1 MFSCNAMQW
10 LGSTHYHKWKY
21 IYIYIYIYIHRV
33 YGAYLVQF
41 TAGMAYP
48 LARACSNR
56 LYKSSPV
63 TTPAGTI
70 SLKDAMILSCL
81 YDDNN
86 IEVQI
91 GLELFIQHDE
101 RNLFSKEE
109 RRKKHCSVVALKKIL
124 TSGYIVESAALHDDV
139 SATELALVP
148 FRQMAT
154 RTRMTSTRSR
164 ATDWST
170 DRLINDQR
178 SMIMKSCESRSMNDE
193 WWMMNDEWWMM
204 NDLLI
209 KWHEYTDHFIR
220 TFSTRTV
227 VLR

>member
-1 MFSCNAMQW
+1 MPCNDW
-10 LGSTHYHKWKY
+10 VVHTTTSGN
-21 IYIYIYIYIHRV
+21 IYIYIHRV

-48 LARACSNR
+48 LARACSTR

-154 RTRMTSTRSR
+154 RTRMTSTRPR
-164 ATDWST
+164 ATD
-170 DRLINDQR
+170 
-178 SMIMKSCESRSMNDE
+178 
-193 WWMMNDEWWMM
+193 
-204 NDLLI
+204 
-209 KWHEYTDHFIR
+209 
-220 TFSTRTV
+220 
-227 VLR
+227 

>member
-1 MFSCNAMQW
+1 MCAGVGIHKVRNGVKRNSKNSTSVTELFQTDQEEPKLRLCSHAMPCNDW
-10 LGSTHYHKWKY
+10 VVHTTTSGN
-21 IYIYIYIYIHRV
+21 IYIYIHRV

-91 GLELFIQHDE
+91 GLELFIQH
-101 RNLFSKEE
+101 
-109 RRKKHCSVVALKKIL
+109 
-124 TSGYIVESAALHDDV
+124 
-139 SATELALVP
+139 
-148 FRQMAT
+148 T
-154 RTRMTSTRSR
+154 RTQSFFKRGETKK
-164 ATDWST
+164 ALFCW
-170 DRLINDQR
+170 
-178 SMIMKSCESRSMNDE
+178 
-193 WWMMNDEWWMM
+193 
-204 NDLLI
+204 
-209 KWHEYTDHFIR
+209 
-220 TFSTRTV
+220 
-227 VLR
+227 LR

>member
-1 MFSCNAMQW
+1 MPCNDW
-10 LGSTHYHKWKY
+10 VVHTTTSGN

-109 RRKKHCSVVALKKIL
+109 RRKKHCSVGCVEKDPNIRVYCRICCVARWRKCNWTGVGSLS
-124 TSGYIVESAALHDDV
+124 TDGDTNPYDV
-139 SATELALVP
+139 NSSKSDWLI
-148 FRQMAT
+148 
-154 RTRMTSTRSR
+154 
-164 ATDWST
+164 DWST
-170 DRLINDQR
+170 DL
-178 SMIMKSCESRSMNDE
+178 
-193 WWMMNDEWWMM
+193 WWMMNNERWTTYW
-204 NDLLI
+204 
-209 KWHEYTDHFIR
+209 
-220 TFSTRTV
+220 
-227 VLR
+227 